1 MSFFLRHRA
10 ATIASMFLFHS
21 MRNTPW
27 LAKLALLWFALTLGV
42 AVASPMVNPQEELI
56 ICTSAGMVKVIL
68 NADGSISTEA
78 SGELSC
84 PLCVVSSAAPP
95 SFSIALPEPVQP
107 LGYVLQ
113 SIPAA
118 HIAASTAA
126 PPPSRGPPS
135 YL

>member
-1 MSFFLRHRA
+1 MTLLH
-10 ATIASMFLFHS
+10 TL
-21 MRNTPW
+21 RNTPW

-56 ICTSAGMVKVIL
+56 ICTSAGMVKVVL
-68 NADGSISTEA
+68 NADGSISTEP

-84 PLCVVSSAAPP
+84 PLCVVGSAAPP
-95 SFSIALPEPVQP
+95 AFSIVLPEPVQP

-118 HIAASTAA
+118 RIAVSTAA
-126 PPPSRGPPS
+126 PPPSRGPPNF
-135 YL
+135 L

>member
-1 MSFFLRHRA
+1 MTLLH
-10 ATIASMFLFHS
+10 TL
-21 MRNTPW
+21 RNTPW

-56 ICTSAGMVKVIL
+56 ICTTAGMVKVIL

-84 PLCVVSSAAPP
+84 PLCVVGSGAPP

-126 PPPSRGPPS
+126 PPPSRGPPR
-135 YL
+135 LL